1 MPMTWIT
8 RWVLLDNIQLPFLL
22 LSILAATYLN
32 NPTRKQDKNLDGTHQ
47 SRITSHQILMILI
60 SGISLGLAIFTKTPA
75 IMFVPLVGYLIY
87 KNNGSLKYLLLW
99 LIPIIII
106 QPLWPAYALSIGEF
120 DEWKDSIFFQTH
132 REPLPL
138 FDLSGEQNQNSINNL
153 FYSVDPIIMGIGF
166 IALIYA
172 GIQKRS
178 TYFTLDYTF
187 CNLPILYK
195 SCILLLLDC
204 YLPGILYCNI

>member
-1 MPMTWIT
+1 MGFIRPIFNC
-8 RWVLLDNIQLPFLL
+8 LFFY

-32 NPTRKQDKNLDGTHQ
+32 NPTRKQDKILDGTHQ
-47 SRITSHQILMILI
+47 SKNNTHQILIILI
-60 SGISLGLAIFTKTPA
+60 SGISLGLAVFTKTPA

-99 LIPIIII
+99 LIPIIAI

-138 FDLSGEQNQNSINNL
+138 FDLSGEQGQSSINIL

-166 IALIYA
+166 IALIYSA
-172 GIQKRS
+172 IRKDL
-178 TYFTLDYTF
+178 F
-187 CNLPILYK
+187 
-195 SCILLLLDC
+195 ILLWIIPFVIFLYFINHVFFY
-204 YLPGILYCNI
+204 YLIVIFPVFCIAISKNLG